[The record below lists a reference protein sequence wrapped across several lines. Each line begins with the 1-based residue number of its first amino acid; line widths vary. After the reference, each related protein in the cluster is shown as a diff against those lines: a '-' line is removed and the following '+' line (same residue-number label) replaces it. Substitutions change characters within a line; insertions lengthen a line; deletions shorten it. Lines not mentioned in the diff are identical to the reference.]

1 MILTIDSQ
9 AGSRAIMRA
18 LVVLIIISGF
28 VMSPVSAETEGID
41 RIEHD
46 GTSTIAN
53 QLQSSTA
60 STGQSSEDQALSVER
75 TTADQISITLD
86 ADAVGEGGSISE
98 AQNISLS
105 TDQGV
110 GWGEL
115 SLSREPENG
124 TYQWNKSV
132 KILKDE
138 YIRENSLINATV
150 RIENSEL
157 SDTVHLHTI
166 EEASINSWIED
177 NRLYVPVDT
186 VGVANPDEVD
196 LLLASE
202 NNEDLE
208 ADFVDSY
215 TVAIDLNDFRDA
227 TDSSRSGTG
236 APASNN
242 FETDGVPVG
251 STDPIVPQIRFYH
264 GQMVFWHPT
273 IESETEY
280 TITVHDIGGDNEELS
295 TDEVSLDSGV
305 APVPNADRI
314 AGAEN
319 VTLSVRRAGSDAPL
333 FDHRNINTDSEPE
346 TFNATLID
354 DQAIQGE
361 RSIEPLDVSSIIVEP
376 ELNYITEA
384 NTEVDGNE
392 LTLSGMSLESENTI
406 RMATD
411 AGIVNVELSQS
422 ATTGSLNS
430 IPIIPVIIGVSGI
443 ALFVI
448 GIFIG
453 SKRPV
458 ELDIIEKSF
467 ILVFIGFILS
477 VLIISQVRP
486 ASVPGD
492 FLRHYLP
499 MSVLLVLPVL
509 GYFTGSTLFYREQD
523 QYQQSGTQTHTHTV
537 QQQVSI
543 TDGAQPIKQRAKI
556 TAQKTGDANSASRT
570 SVITGGSGSISLP
583 TGKWTIS
590 AKIENEQISSES
602 VQTSVHQDDRGSST
616 ELVVNLPEIS
626 ITVQDSTRDFC
637 VPDAEIQLESDQ
649 KKTRKRSD
657 ENGRVVFDSKLGQ
670 KAVRVSVNH
679 EKYEK
684 TTNEYQVSDNGLSE
698 TVTLKP
704 QTGQLRVVSKI
715 DGVKTEDIGINI
727 LPEEPILKRIYGEQK
742 SIKKAGQEGEY
753 AEGDILIG
761 QYRVGLELSDRLETL
776 FKTTEKR
783 VTVSEHG
790 ETVVAEA
797 SFDWHLSESHHDR
810 IRRLREEIQGVTAK
824 SGIDTA
830 IQRYYAS
837 VINQVLDEIE
847 QFPEQGHYFVRVDSH
862 PDEITDATLEA
873 VANAVETISEAM
885 STKRNLDLF
894 TACSDMVDANTQWQ
908 GTFDMETFANR
919 LQAGPVAARRTFAEQ
934 VDDVSARIDSE
945 RGSLSEIA
953 PAQEM
958 LERIEINDSG
968 KRINNIASIHLAILL
983 LSAVEELFE
992 HRELRERLSR
1002 TVF

>member
-1 MILTIDSQ
+1 MRTI
-9 AGSRAIMRA
+9 
-18 LVVLIIISGF
+18 VVLIIVSGF

-53 QLQSSTA
+53 QLQSSIA
-60 STGQSSEDQALSVER
+60 STGQSSESQALSVER
-75 TTADQISITLD
+75 TTVDQITITLD
-86 ADAVGEGGSISE
+86 ADVVGEDGLISGP
-98 AQNISLS
+98 QNVSLM
-105 TDQGV
+105 TNHGI
-110 GWGEL
+110 GWGDL
-115 SLSREPENG
+115 SLNGEPENG
-124 TYQWNKSV
+124 KYQWNESV
-132 KILKDE
+132 KILDE
-138 YIRENSLINATV
+138 RRIGENSLTNATV
-150 RIENSEL
+150 KIEDTEL

-166 EEASINSWIED
+166 EQASINSWIQ
-177 NRLYVPVDT
+177 NGQLYIPVDT
-186 VGVANPDEVD
+186 VGVTNPDEVD
-196 LLLASE
+196 PLLATK

-208 ADFVDSY
+208 ADFVDSH
-215 TVAIDLNDFRDA
+215 TVEINLNKFRDA
-227 TDSSRSGTG
+227 TDSSGSGTG
-236 APASNN
+236 APVSNN

-264 GQMVFWHPT
+264 GQMVFWHPA

-280 TITVHDIGGDNEELS
+280 TITVHDIGRSNEELS

-305 APVPNADRI
+305 APLPNADRV

-319 VTLSVRRAGSDAPL
+319 VTLSVRQAGSDALL
-333 FDHRNINTDSEPE
+333 FGHRNINTDSEPE
-346 TFNATLID
+346 SFNATLID
-354 DQAIQGE
+354 DQTIQGE
-361 RSIEPLDVSSIIVEP
+361 RSIERLNVSSIIVEP
-376 ELNYITEA
+376 ELNYISKT

-392 LTLSGMSLESENTI
+392 LTLSDTSLESENTI

-411 AGIVNVELSQS
+411 AGIVNVKLSQS

-443 ALFVI
+443 VLFVI

-458 ELDIIEKSF
+458 KLDIIEKSF
-467 ILVFIGFILS
+467 ISVLIVFILS

-492 FLRHYLP
+492 FLRHHLP
-499 MSVLLVLPVL
+499 MSVVLVLPVL
-509 GYFTGSTLFYREQD
+509 GYFTGSTLFHREQA
-523 QYQQSGTQTHTHTV
+523 QYKQSGTQTQTHTV
-537 QQQVSI
+537 QQQVNI

-556 TAQKTGDANSASRT
+556 TARKTGDANSTSRT

-590 AKIENEQISSES
+590 AKIENEQISSETVQRS
-602 VQTSVHQDDRGSST
+602 VYQGDRGPPI
-616 ELVVNLPEIS
+616 ELTVNLPEIS
-626 ITVQDSTRDFC
+626 ITVQDSTRDFR
-637 VPDAEIQLESDQ
+637 VPDAKIQLESDQ
-649 KKTRKRSD
+649 EKTTKRSGED
-657 ENGRVVFDSKLGQ
+657 GRVTFDSKLGQ
-670 KAVRVSVNH
+670 KTVGVTVSH

-684 TTNEYQVSDNGLSE
+684 TTNEYQVTDNGLSE

-704 QTGQLRVVSKI
+704 QTGKLRVVSQI
-715 DGVKTEDIGINI
+715 DGVETENI
-727 LPEEPILKRIYGEQK
+727 DAKITPEEPILKGIYGEQK

-847 QFPEQGHYFVRVDSH
+847 QFPKQGHYFVRVDSH
-862 PDEITDATLEA
+862 PDEVTDATLEA

-958 LERIEINDSG
+958 LERIEISDSG